1 MNTELKITEQDLT
14 VICNGIYQIASTKD
28 SGQTF
33 EYCYDKGD
41 YCVIIDVTYTF
52 DIKEVRGGSFEYFNG
67 MIEYERYYEV
77 VNEHYTIESLSAFCE
92 ETELEISEDLEKRLT
107 DILNKNA

>member
-1 MNTELKITEQDLT
+1 MEQIILTEQDLT
-14 VICNGIYQIASTKD
+14 AIRDGIYQIASTKE

-41 YCVIIDVTYTF
+41 YCVIMDLTYTY

-67 MIEYERYYEV
+67 VIEYERCTEII
-77 VNEHYTIESLSAFCE
+77 NETYTIESLSAFCE
-92 ETELEISEDLEKRLT
+92 ETELEVPEDLEKRL
-107 DILNKNA
+107 INLLNTK